1 MRRQRVRARGTS
13 IRLHRS
19 ARELLLL
26 VVLPLGCGD
35 GGQHGPDSGVPG
47 TADASPGGV
56 SDAPAGDGPGM
67 APVVSP
73 GPPPTLPP
81 HEGECEDDLDGDG
94 DAQIDCADEDCA
106 GDAACAFAPPL
117 DRTVARGFHDSVRF
131 LYEGQQAA
139 QIGADPTVFDTMR
152 VSVLRG
158 RVHDRGGLPV
168 EGVRVAVH
176 GHEIYGYTET
186 RDDGLFDLVVNGGGP
201 LSVEYQAA
209 GFLPVQRTLETG
221 HRRYHWLPDV
231 VLTPRDAAVT
241 EIVPGAD
248 EPQVARGS
256 LQEDADGARQATL
269 VFSAGTQATAV
280 LADGSEAVLETAHVR
295 ATEYTVGRRGPEAMP
310 GTLPATSGY
319 TYAVELSVDE
329 ADALGASSVVFDRPV
344 GFYLENF
351 LGFPVG
357 TTVPLGYYDRAQA
370 AWIPAESGVVL
381 AIVDVAGGLAAIDLD
396 GDGAAEADE
405 ALAAAGI
412 PAGERAQLATLY
424 EPGQTLWRAS
434 ITHFTPWDCNWPFG
448 PPDDADFPDDD
459 FVRDPDHERPC
470 TRGGSIIQCERQS
483 LGQFV
488 DVPGTHV
495 TLAYHG
501 HRKRGWHV
509 DHDLDLQLTGAS
521 VPGSLE
527 EVVLEVEIAGQRHE
541 QRFVPGAGLRT
552 SFAWNGRDAYGRRAQ
567 GLQAARMRVGFS
579 YAGVYGNASRF
590 GSRPGGAVTGARARA
605 KVILWREAVV
615 SVGIWDVQPQGL
627 GGFGIASHH
636 AYDPESQTLFLGDGT
651 QRSARNV
658 APVLVELH
666 DFGPAPVHHAVHAL
680 HPAADRSIYATS
692 LRGDIWRIA
701 PDGTLSLAGR
711 AQGPHDI
718 EVAPDGTVYV
728 AEIQRNRVI
737 AITPTGTVRVV
748 AGDGADTFLDFSG
761 AAIPATQVALS
772 HPSGIALAP
781 DGGLYIADRDT
792 LGGLVRYMDPA
803 GMLSNVP
810 GVWSPWDVEL
820 GADGSLYVS
829 RLFGR
834 AVDRL
839 HPDGR
844 VESVFDASAGIQ
856 PLSMAAH
863 PDGSLL
869 VTDLVASRVV
879 RIHPDGTRTTVAG
892 GGQRSIAHGEL
903 AGDVDI
909 PSIQRIALDAEG
921 ALLFS
926 DGRRVYRVGPAV
938 PGLSA
943 DDIAVPSRDG
953 SELYVFDRTGWHLE
967 TRDALTGVTLLS
979 FVYDE
984 HGRVVSVLDREGL
997 PTHIERD
1004 PRGLARAIVGP
1015 HGQRTALFYDEN
1027 DQLERIEDPLQR
1039 QVSFGYDAA
1048 GRLTSMRDARDG
1060 LHRYEYD
1067 ARGRL
1072 TRDIGPT
1079 GYTQTL
1085 APAEAP
1091 DGVFGTSRVS
1101 VTTSRNRSTG
1111 YEVQQLGAH
1120 DTLRVMHLSSGLTG
1134 TVRKRAAHTE
1144 VTAPDGTSTDF
1155 VLASDPRWHT
1165 QAPWTR
1171 EARVRTPQGREF
1183 VSTSEREV
1191 SFDDPAHPGRVTS
1204 FEQRDTVGSRTST
1217 VRYDAAARTITSQ
1230 SPGGKLR
1237 TVTLDELGR
1246 VLRIERP
1253 GLGSV
1258 AYEYDPDGRIAS
1270 ITRGTGPGTR
1280 VTRFHYDENGNLARR
1295 IDPLERT
1302 HYIESDIIGR
1312 TRALTGPDDA
1322 RIELDYDTHDNLTRV
1337 TPPGRP
1343 AHTLRYTGT
1352 DQAERYIPPPL
1363 AGVDAEVAFRYDA
1376 DLAPEIADG
1385 PGDQRIAFAHDQAGR
1400 IESIALAR
1408 GDYVHEYDPA
1418 TGHLAHLTSPDAV
1431 GVHYG
1436 RDGPLLRDTRWSP
1449 AGAADVVVAYDYD
1462 DAFRPWKLTIQ
1473 GEPPIEHGYDAD
1485 DHLIQA
1491 GPLTILRD
1499 AQTGLPDITR
1509 VGAIETDLDVS
1520 QFAEPERF
1528 TASFAGQPLYQV
1540 TYHERDALGRIKHL
1554 TETVAGQSRSITYD
1568 YDDADRLAYVEEHG
1582 QPGREL
1588 LYDPN
1593 GNLVEIREAG
1603 LPVLTATH
1611 DAQDRLVTHGRFA
1624 LTHSDSGHLASKAD
1638 TLTGESTA
1646 YHYDE
1651 FGDLLGV
1658 ELADGRSIQYLIDGA
1673 DRRVAKLV
1681 DGELQWLFAYAGGL
1695 PVARLYPDGSVESLY
1710 VYGAL
1715 AHVPDV
1721 ILKAGRTYRI
1731 IHDHLGSPRLV
1742 IDADTGELAQRLDYD
1757 VHGRVLVDTAPDFQ
1771 PFGFAGGLHDV
1782 DTGLVRFGA
1791 RDYEPELARWTA
1803 KDPSGFAGGD
1813 TNLYAYAYGDPVNF
1827 VDPNGELAFLVPLA
1841 VLALKGALIGAATDA
1856 GLELASQLIDNGG
1869 NIDCL
1874 DWGDALSSGIQ
1885 GGISGGLTGPL
1896 GKALTAVKGLRR
1908 PYLRKGVR
1916 AEVDARAPRD
1926 AAGRPLDPNTG
1937 VPIEGK
1943 PDLGHKP
1950 GHEFRREK
1958 AKAQA
1963 EGLTQKEFN
1972 DRMNDPDL
1980 YQIENPSSNRSR
1992 RYEQKP

>member
-1 MRRQRVRARGTS
+1 MRRRRACETGT
-13 IRLHRS
+13 LAGHLRS
-19 ARELLLL
+19 LLETL
-26 VVLPLGCGD
+26 VLAMVLAGCGD
-35 GGQHGPDSGVPG
+35 GGQHGPDGGAPVVV
-47 TADASPGGV
+47 DARPGGV
-56 SDAPAGDGPGM
+56 SDAPVGDGPGM
-67 APVVSP
+67 PPVE
-73 GPPPTLPP
+73 PPPLSSPR
-81 HEGECEDDLDGDG
+81 EDRCEDDIDNDS
-94 DAQIDCADEDCA
+94 DEQIDCTDEDCA

-131 LYEGQQAA
+131 LYEGQQAT
-139 QIGADPTVFDTMR
+139 QIGADPTVFDPMR
-152 VSVLRG
+152 VIVLRG
-158 RVHDRGGLPV
+158 RVLDRGGLPV

-176 GHEIYGYTET
+176 GHKPYGYTET
-186 RDDGLFDLVVNGGGP
+186 REDGLFDLVVNGGGP
-201 LSVEYQAA
+201 LSVQYQAT

-221 HRRYHWLPDV
+221 YRRYHWLPDV
-231 VLTPRDAAVT
+231 VLTPLDAAVT

-248 EPQVARGS
+248 ELQVARAS
-256 LQEDADGARQATL
+256 VQEDADGARQATL
-269 VFSAGTQATAV
+269 VFPAGTQATAM
-280 LADGSEAVLETAHVR
+280 LADGSEVALDRMTVR
-295 ATEYTVGRRGPEAMP
+295 ATEYTVGPRGPEAMP

-329 ADALGASSVVFDRPV
+329 ADALGASTVVFDRPV

-357 TTVPLGYYDRAQA
+357 TPVPLGYYDRAQA
-370 AWIPAESGVVL
+370 RWVPAESGVVL
-381 AIVDVAGGLAAIDLD
+381 AIVDEVDGLAAIDLD
-396 GDGAAEADE
+396 GDGAAEDDA

-412 PAGERAQLATLY
+412 PAEERAELAALY
-424 EPGQTLWRAS
+424 EPGQTLWRAP

-483 LGQFV
+483 LGQLV

-495 TLAYHG
+495 MLAYHG

-509 DHDLDLQLTGAS
+509 DHDLHLQLAGTS
-521 VPGSLE
+521 VPASLE

-541 QRFVPGAGLRT
+541 QHFVPRAGLQT
-552 SFAWNGRDAYGRRAQ
+552 SFSWNGRDAYGRRAQ
-567 GLQAARMRVGFS
+567 GLQTARMRVGYS
-579 YAGVYGNASRF
+579 YAGVYGNAPRF
-590 GSRPGGAVTGARARA
+590 GGRPVGSVTGVRARA
-605 KVILWREAVV
+605 KVILWREAIVP
-615 SVGIWDVQPQGL
+615 VGIWDMQPQGL

-666 DFGPAPVHHAVHAL
+666 DFGLAPAHHAVHAL
-680 HPAADRSIYATS
+680 HAAADRSIYATS

-728 AEIQRNRVI
+728 AEIQRDRII
-737 AITPTGTVRVV
+737 AVTPTGTVRVV
-748 AGDGADTFLDFSG
+748 AGGGADTFLDFSG
-761 AAIPATQVALS
+761 AAIPATQVKLN

-792 LGGLVRYMDPA
+792 LGGLVRYVDPA

-844 VESVFDASAGIQ
+844 VENVFDASAGIQ

-869 VTDLVASRVV
+869 VTDLVSSRVV

-892 GGQRSIAHGEL
+892 DGLRPIAHGEL
-903 AGDVDI
+903 ASEVDI
-909 PSIQRIALDAEG
+909 PTIQRIALDVEG

-926 DGRRVYRVGPAV
+926 DGRRVYRVGPTV

-953 SELYVFDRTGWHLE
+953 GELYVFDRTGRHLE

-979 FVYDE
+979 FVYGE
-984 HGRVVSVLDREGL
+984 HGRIVSVLDREGL
-997 PTHIERD
+997 PTHLERD
-1004 PRGLARAIVGP
+1004 ARGLVRAIVGP
-1015 HGQRTALFYDEN
+1015 YGQRTALFYDEN

-1039 QVSFGYDAA
+1039 QVSFGYDEA

-1085 APAEAP
+1085 APAEGTDEA
-1091 DGVFGTSRVS
+1091 FGTSSVT

-1120 DTLRVMHLSSGLTG
+1120 DTLRVMRLSSGLTG
-1134 TVRKRAAHTE
+1134 TVRKRAARTE

-1171 EARVRTPQGREF
+1171 EARVRTPEGREL
-1183 VSTSEREV
+1183 VATSEREV

-1204 FEQRDTVGSRTST
+1204 FEQRETVGNRTST
-1217 VRYDAAARTITSQ
+1217 LRYDAAARTITSQ

-1237 TVTLDELGR
+1237 TITLDELGR
-1246 VLRIERP
+1246 VLRIEQP
-1253 GLGSV
+1253 GFAPV
-1258 AYEYDPDGRIAS
+1258 VYEYDSDGRIAS

-1280 VTRFHYDENGNLARR
+1280 VTRFHYDANGNLARR
-1295 IDPLERT
+1295 SDPLERA
-1302 HYIESDIIGR
+1302 HHIESDIIGR
-1312 TRALTGPDDA
+1312 TRALIGPDDT
-1322 RIELDYDTHDNLTRV
+1322 RIELDYDAHDNLTRIN
-1337 TPPGRP
+1337 PPGRP
-1343 AHTLRYTGT
+1343 AHTLRYTGA
-1352 DQAERYIPPPL
+1352 DQAERYMPPALPD
-1363 AGVDAEVAFRYDA
+1363 VDAEVGFRYDA

-1385 PGDQRIAFAHDQAGR
+1385 PGDQRIAFDHDQAGR
-1400 IESIALAR
+1400 IDSITLAR
-1408 GDYVHEYDPA
+1408 GSYVHEYDPA
-1418 TGHLAHLTSPDAV
+1418 TGHLAYLTSPDAV
-1431 GVHYG
+1431 GLHFG
-1436 RDGPLLRDTRWSP
+1436 RDGPLLRDTRLAVP
-1449 AGAADVVVAYDYD
+1449 GAPDVTVSYAYD
-1462 DAFRPWKLTIQ
+1462 DAFRPWKLAIQ

-1485 DHLIQA
+1485 DHLVQA

-1499 AQTGLPDITR
+1499 PQTGLPDVTR
-1509 VGAIETDLDVS
+1509 AGAIETDLDVS

-1528 TASFAGQPLYQV
+1528 SATFAGAALYQAA
-1540 TYHERDALGRIKHL
+1540 YERDALGRITQL
-1554 TETVAGQSRSITYD
+1554 TETIAGQSRSITYD
-1568 YDDADRLAYVEEHG
+1568 YDDADRLAYLEEHG
-1582 QPGREL
+1582 QTAREL

-1603 LPVLTATH
+1603 IPVLMATH
-1611 DAQDRLVTHGRFA
+1611 DAQDRLVSHGRFTV
-1624 LTHSDSGHLASKAD
+1624 THSDSGYLASKTD

-1646 YHYDE
+1646 YQYDE
-1651 FGDLLGV
+1651 FGNLLGV
-1658 ELADGRSIQYLIDGA
+1658 ELADGRSITYLVDGA

-1681 DGELQWLFAYAGGL
+1681 DGEFQWLFAYAGGL
-1695 PVARLYPDGSVESLY
+1695 PVARLFPDGSVESIY

-1715 AHVPDV
+1715 AHVPDLV
-1721 ILKAGRTYRI
+1721 IKAGRIYRI

-1742 IDADTGELAQRLDYD
+1742 VDVETGEIAQRLDYD
-1757 VHGRVLVDTAPDFQ
+1757 VHGRVLVDANPDFQ

-1791 RDYEPELARWTA
+1791 RDYDPELARWTA

-1813 TNLYAYAYGDPVNF
+1813 TNLYAYAYGDPVNLI
-1827 VDPNGELAFLVPLA
+1827 DPNGELAFLVPLA
-1841 VLALKGALIGAATDA
+1841 VLALKGALVGAATDA
-1856 GLELASQLIDNGG
+1856 GIELASQLIENGG
-1869 NIDCL
+1869 DIDCVN
-1874 DWGDALSSGIQ
+1874 WGRVMSSGVD
-1885 GGISGGLTGPL
+1885 GMGSGVFGAGL
-1896 GKALTAVKGLRR
+1896 GKAFTAAKGLR
-1908 PYLRKGVR
+1908 KAGN
-1916 AEVDARAPRD
+1916 
-1926 AAGRPLDPNTG
+1926 AA
-1937 VPIEGK
+1937 K
-1943 PDLGHKP
+1943 
-1950 GHEFRREK
+1950 
-1958 AKAQA
+1958 
-1963 EGLTQKEFN
+1963 
-1972 DRMNDPDL
+1972 
-1980 YQIENPSSNRSR
+1980 RSR
-1992 RYEQKP
+1992 RPSIDTRRQADQAAMGADGKLRCQYCGREVKDGVGAPTSKEYDHVNPYSRGGGSDVDNINVSCRTCNRSKGARTPEEWGGPTSE